1 MKSGIHFCI
10 IRGDKNRFAEP
21 INIIIQ
27 EGNSMSKKINGK
39 IYYLIDVVCD
49 NDFIYEV
56 YEDDNGNRVKIVIG
70 ER

>member
-1 MKSGIHFCI
+1 
-10 IRGDKNRFAEP
+10 
-21 INIIIQ
+21 
-27 EGNSMSKKINGK
+27 MSKKINGK